1 MKHRPRLSAHVL
13 PRIYA
18 ASQHSYVVL
27 YDTEALRS
35 HPVSRR
41 AWSCISAMDGTRDVE
56 GLAAFLTARGTDAST
71 EEITGFITELESQAL
86 VEEGVVTP
94 RAAAPEESSV
104 DLDRRLE
111 PLPRYA
117 LECDGA
123 GSCCRFYPSIAF
135 TPHDVAKARAHC
147 PDVEDS
153 GQDERRV
160 FVPLIGVE
168 SPMRAVALRD
178 GRCNYLE
185 PDGACLVH
193 KRAGAAA
200 KPIGCN
206 LYPSRFVDA
215 GQSVRLL
222 PHLECACVFRSAAV
236 PAAADPTP
244 QTVRD
249 LPLGASVERL
259 ESSVILTATL
269 AASLSEVQ
277 AMFDA
282 LSELNCTDCVAAFLQ
297 IARQLNA
304 GLSSEALA
312 KLVGSAEGASA
323 FEQELFTAALEAL
336 ERRVLPLSKEEWRSP
351 KDLVLVTANA
361 LLMAIDVLKAGL
373 AEFLEGPGVFAA
385 DEAFYFRVQ
394 MFGLGLCARS
404 GTRSSRVLAFDR
416 AFRLLL
422 GRALGVVSV
431 LAELEDPAFK
441 CPLSLVEAAMRG
453 YGLGVYVRELEPAI
467 EAAFSAAEED
477 AALNPC

>member
-18 ASQHSYVVL
+18 AGQSSYVVL

-56 GLAAFLTARGTDAST
+56 GLTAFLKARGTEASA
-71 EEITGFITELESQAL
+71 EEIAGFIAELESQCL
-86 VEEGVVTP
+86 VEEGVGALRASVT
-94 RAAAPEESSV
+94 EESSS
-104 DLDRRLE
+104 DLERRLE

-135 TPHDVAKARAHC
+135 SPHDVAKARAHC

-178 GRCNYLE
+178 GRCTYLE
-185 PDGACLVH
+185 ADGACLIH
-193 KRAGAAA
+193 KQAGAAA

-215 GQSVRLL
+215 GQSVRVL
-222 PHLECACVFRSAAV
+222 PHLECACVFRSAAA
-236 PAAADPTP
+236 PAATDPIP

-249 LPLGASVERL
+249 LPLGAAVERL
-259 ESSVILTATL
+259 ESPVILTATL
-269 AASLSEVQ
+269 GASLAEVQ
-277 AMFDA
+277 VVFDA
-282 LSELNCTDCVAAFLQ
+282 LSELSCADCVGAFLQ

-304 GLSSEALA
+304 SLSAEAMA
-312 KLVGSAEGASA
+312 ATVQNAEGAKA
-323 FEQELFTAALEAL
+323 FELQLFEAALDSL
-336 ERRVLPLSKEEWRSP
+336 ERRVLPLTREEWRSP

-361 LLMAIDVLKAGL
+361 LLMAIDVLKQGL
-373 AEFLEGPGVFAA
+373 AELLEGPGVFAA

-422 GRALGVVSV
+422 GRALGVVAV
-431 LAELEDPAFK
+431 LAELGDPAFK

-467 EAAFSAAEED
+467 EAAYAAQD
-477 AALNPC
+477 GPTAS